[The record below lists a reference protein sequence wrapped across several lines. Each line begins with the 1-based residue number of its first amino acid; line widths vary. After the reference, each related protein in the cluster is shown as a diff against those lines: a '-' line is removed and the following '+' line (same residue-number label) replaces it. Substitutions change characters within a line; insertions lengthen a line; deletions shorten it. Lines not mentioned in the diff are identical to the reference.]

1 MKVVNFL
8 IYQNLTGELGGLYYS
23 DVPGDNSGEYVSLAE
38 HENLMADYTIAQAQ
52 LFNLPATNKLLTKI
66 EMENKKLEALLKQW
80 EKLGLRL
87 FQIAESAGL
96 QGIPKLIQLIQD
108 TKEVLK

>member
-1 MKVVNFL
+1 MPDIFEFTKIGFWEYEAN
-8 IYQNLTGELGGLYYS
+8 
-23 DVPGDNSGEYVSLAE
+23 PGYAKDGEYVSLAE
-38 HENLMADYTIAQAQ
+38 YQQ
-52 LFNLPATNKLLTKI
+52 
-66 EMENKKLEALLKQW
+66 LEALLKRW

-87 FQIAESAGL
+87 CQIAESAGL